1 MIRYISIIL
10 LIGSFI
16 LPVNAQNSVNDILK
30 QIEHNNIQL
39 KANEQSL
46 RASTWDSKSENNLE
60 NPSLSYS
67 KVWDSKESSE
77 YDVEF
82 TATQSF
88 DFPTTYISKNRVI
101 KNKIR
106 GLEAYYA
113 AQRQEVL
120 LTAKEV
126 CLDIIKLNQSK
137 SVVEKRLNTAEE
149 LLKGYQSMMAA
160 GNVTK
165 MDFNKMKLDVFN
177 QKTQFTII
185 ESELKKCISEL
196 QELNGNVYLDVSQLN
211 KYSDSNLL
219 PEYDLLTAEIA
230 QSSYEIQ
237 QSKYDYESA
246 KKMVAANKSGWLP
259 GFELGYKRTEAPGRH
274 SNGLVVGMSIPLF
287 NNRGK
292 VTSAKANAISKLYEQ
307 DIIKN
312 KILSNSY
319 QAYQEALAASK
330 QIAEYEG
337 LIDIDAS
344 IETLYKA
351 LKGGEISLTDYFV
364 EMGMMYESAQN
375 YIELNNLLQKQLA
388 KLYKHRL

>member
-1 MIRYISIIL
+1 MKRYIYIIL
-10 LIGSFI
+10 LLGSAL
-16 LPVNAQNSVNDILK
+16 LPSNAQNSVNDILK
-30 QIEHNNIQL
+30 QIESNNIQL
-39 KANEQSL
+39 KANEQAL
-46 RASTWDSKSENNLE
+46 KAITWESKSENNLE

-77 YDVEF
+77 YDVEL

-88 DFPTTYISKNRVI
+88 DFPTKYVSKHKAIKNRI
-101 KNKIR
+101 K
-106 GLEAYYA
+106 GFEAYYS

-120 LTAKEV
+120 LAAKEV
-126 CLDIIKLNQSK
+126 CLDIVKLNQSK
-137 SVVEKRLNTAEE
+137 RIVEKRLRVAEE
-149 LLKGYQSMMAA
+149 LLNGYQSMMAA
-160 GNVTK
+160 GNITK

-177 QKTQFTII
+177 QKTQFTIL
-185 ESELKKCISEL
+185 ESELKKYMSEL
-196 QELNGNVYLDVSQLN
+196 QKLNGNIHLDISQLN
-211 KYSDSNLL
+211 KYSESNLL
-219 PEYDLLTAEIA
+219 PEYDLLTAEIV

-246 KKMVAANKSGWLP
+246 KKMVVANKSGWLP

-307 DIIKN
+307 DIVKN